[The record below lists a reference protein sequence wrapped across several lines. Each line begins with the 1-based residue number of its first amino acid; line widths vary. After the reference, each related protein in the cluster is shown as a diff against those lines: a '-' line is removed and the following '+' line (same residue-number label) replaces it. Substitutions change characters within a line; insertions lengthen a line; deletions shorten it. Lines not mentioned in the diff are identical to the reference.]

1 MKVKRKGAY
10 EYLNLDWHK
19 NHSALVIQKAAEA
32 HLLHDVEIEEF
43 IRKHFAEGNIFDFML
58 RVKVPRS
65 SKLVLVMS
73 DGSEVKQQNTCRYY
87 VSNSG
92 GKLVKLMPALEG
104 KEDDG
109 DRRLSIDAAYTVK
122 TCNNMK
128 DFDGDINFEYY
139 VSEAKKLVN
148 FS

>member
-1 MKVKRKGAY
+1 LGY
-10 EYLNLDWHK
+10 HQNQGG
-19 NHSALVIQKAAEA
+19 LVIQRAAEA
-32 HLLHDVEIEEF
+32 NLMQGIDIEEF
-43 IRKHFAEGNIFDFML
+43 IKKHFAEGNIFDFML

-65 SKLVLVMS
+65 SKLVLVMP

-87 VSNSG
+87 VSNTG

-104 KEDDG
+104 KEEDG

-148 FS
+148 LS